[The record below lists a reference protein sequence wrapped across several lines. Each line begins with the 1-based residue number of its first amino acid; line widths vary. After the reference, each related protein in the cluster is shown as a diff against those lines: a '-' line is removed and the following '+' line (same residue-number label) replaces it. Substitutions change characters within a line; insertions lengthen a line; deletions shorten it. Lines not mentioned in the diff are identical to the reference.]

1 MGADPSNLD
10 AISHDGYIPIMTRA
24 ASPLPHIV
32 IQHLTIRPHGFAL
45 AVSAGGVPAVR
56 LTDWLKRGVVAVS
69 DLEGRGRGNRR
80 EFSLLDIA
88 AIRLTAMLTDPEHG
102 IGLGLQTASEIVKSC
117 FYGDDPGMRAFGVGS
132 YRNKFE
138 IEAQAARVFESRW
151 IVASRVHYLEPD
163 IRFWCGELCGFH
175 CDTAG
180 AALDAVHIANPRDLP
195 AQKIV
200 IEIGP
205 ALRELVRALLLARGE
220 EAAFPGPFT
229 DKGDIR

>member
-1 MGADPSNLD
+1 
-10 AISHDGYIPIMTRA
+10 MTRA
-24 ASPLPHIV
+24 APLLPHDI
-32 IQHLTIRPHGFAL
+32 IQYLAMRPHGFAA
-45 AVSAGGVPAVR
+45 AVSASGVPAVR
-56 LTDWLKRGVVAVS
+56 LTDWLKRGAVEVS

-80 EFSLLDIA
+80 EFNLLDIA

-102 IGLGLQTASEIVKSC
+102 IGLGLQAASEIVKSC
-117 FYGDDPGMRAFGVGS
+117 FYGDDPGIRALGVGS

-151 IVASRVHYLEPD
+151 VVASRVHYLEPD
-163 IRFWCGELCGFH
+163 IRFWCGELCGFD

-200 IEIGP
+200 IEIGR
-205 ALRELVRALLLARGE
+205 ALRELVLGLLLARGE
-220 EAAFPGPFT
+220 EAAFPDLFKENPT
-229 DKGDIR
+229 DAE